1 MIAHKPLAGVLA
13 ASLALGLAAVV
24 PALAPP
30 AAAGE
35 PPKGPVQVFVLAGQS
50 NMEGHGKVEQGHDKV
65 EGGVGS
71 LRHVAA
77 HPPKG
82 SRVDGLAG
90 ADGAWAVRDDV
101 WVWATTD
108 RGESGRLTVGFGA
121 RDTIGPEFGFGH
133 VVGEALAEPVLLI
146 KTAWGGKDLAVD
158 FRPPSA
164 GKVTCPLGKKRQA
177 AIEAEPDRVG
187 RYYRLMLRHVRE
199 VTGNLGETFPALA
212 GRRCE
217 IAGFGW
223 HQGWND
229 GCNGEFVKEYEANLA
244 HLIRDLRKEWKRPD
258 LPVVVAT
265 SGFGGWENTNA
276 RRVGIME
283 AQRAVADPKTYPEFA
298 GTVAAVETRPFWRPK
313 EVSPSGQGYH
323 WNHNAETHFLI
334 GEAMGRA
341 MVKLLKR

>member
-1 MIAHKPLAGVLA
+1 MHRTFLTIALIALA
-13 ASLALGLAAVV
+13 ALAAGPV
-24 PALAPP
+24 LP

-35 PPKGPVQVFVLAGQS
+35 PGKAPVQVFVLAGQS
-50 NMEGHGKVEQGHDKV
+50 NMEGHGKVEEGHDKV
-65 EGGVGS
+65 KGGQGS
-71 LRHVAA
+71 LRYVVA

-82 SRVDGLAG
+82 SRVDGLVD
-90 ADGAWAVRDDV
+90 ADGQWTVRDDV
-101 WVWATTD
+101 WIWSTTD
-108 RGESGRLTVGFGA
+108 HGEKGRLTVGFGA

-133 VVGEALAEPVLLI
+133 VVGDALAAPVLII

-164 GKVTCPLGKKRQA
+164 GKVTCPLGEKRRAKIQ
-177 AIEAEPDRVG
+177 AEPETVG
-187 RYYRLMLRHVRE
+187 RYYRLMLQHVRE
-199 VTGNLGETFPALA
+199 VTGNLGKEFPELA
-212 GRRCE
+212 GRSCE

-229 GCNGEFVKEYEANLA
+229 GCNAEFVKEYEVNLA

-258 LPVVVAT
+258 LPVVIAN
-265 SGFGGWENTNA
+265 SGFGGWENKQA
-276 RRVGIME
+276 RRVNLMK
-283 AQRAVADPKTYPEFA
+283 AQLAVADPAKYPEFK

-323 WNHNAETHFLI
+323 WNHNAETHYLI

-341 MVKLLKR
+341 MVELLRKGK